1 MLATVLRMAAKYK
14 IERPCVDIVARI
26 RQQWPAALAEYD
38 AVMADVRATVVQHLG
53 ANDKDKGKAPEGGL
67 PNFNGGG
74 HNANANTAAQIEA
87 NYAFF
92 QQYQAHQNK
101 QQNMPWGHPQAAMRG
116 GPSTLFQPVHGQPF
130 QAGGPQLNQP
140 ADQTMLAHN
149 RRPPPP
155 QLTNLIAQMHRDM
168 AKGEQNDRG
177 PVAGPSNANAN
188 GHANP
193 ANPDG
198 PAQNAAAAA
207 PAQKEDLI
215 IHPASVIA
223 VLRECGYRDAELL
236 FPLFYALSRTTAQ
249 FGGAALGHH
258 LAPLSAADMERFVVG
273 IERLRARHTALV
285 VAPPAFDVAQGSC
298 GAWHS
303 CRAGSEKLWAGL
315 VHTLLVTNEG
325 YPHEPI
331 EEWQDMVASV
341 NAQHARFGI
350 CGECS
355 KSIVAKIQA
364 HRASLWAELPEFFE
378 LV

>member
-74 HNANANTAAQIEA
+74 HNVIANPAAQA
-87 NYAFF
+87 GGNYALL
-92 QQYQAHQNK
+92 QQYQAHQNM
-101 QQNMPWGHPQAAMRG
+101 QQNMPWGRPQPAMHG
-116 GPSTLFQPVHGQPF
+116 GPLFQPVHDQPF
-130 QAGGPQLNQP
+130 QAAGQQSNQP
-140 ADQTMLAHN
+140 ADQHMLAHD
-149 RRPPPP
+149 RRMQPLPP
-155 QLTNLIAQMHRDM
+155 QLANIFAKMHRERT
-168 AKGEQNDRG
+168 KGEKNDQG

-188 GHANP
+188 GNANP
-193 ANPDG
+193 AG
-198 PAQNAAAAA
+198 PAQAAAGA
-207 PAQKEDLI
+207 AQKEDLI

-285 VAPPAFDVAQGSC
+285 VAPPTFDAAQGSC
-298 GAWHS
+298 GTWHS
-303 CRAGSEKLWAGL
+303 CRVGAEKLWAGL

-325 YPHEPI
+325 QPHEPI

-355 KSIVAKIQA
+355 KWVVAKIQE

-378 LV
+378 LA